1 MDADPD
7 EPNRTD
13 LRTVG
18 AYRLERELRRGG
30 MGVIYLAHRSD
41 DPTTAVAIK
50 MASRCDVETE
60 ARFRQE
66 IAATRSLDHPGVVR
80 ILDAGRHGRRPWY
93 AMNFAGHAN
102 LADVLAVRG
111 AGAPDDLGSL
121 IAGISAGRLQPLPLD
136 QRIGLPTTTA
146 VALMQRIARI
156 VAHAHSR
163 GVLHRDLKPAN
174 ILLTEHGDP
183 VLADFGVAQ
192 NLFSNLRLTA
202 DNEVVG
208 SLTYI
213 APEQLGGAECDE
225 RADVYALGAM
235 LHECLVGRPP
245 ERRQSGCEAL
255 DLPGHT
261 PRPLRR
267 ILSHAL
273 EPRRRDRMRNAT
285 ALASDLARYQ
295 RGEQIQARSPSLP
308 RRLTHHVSR
317 HPLIASLLCAML
329 IVTALTVFVSYE
341 ILRQQRA
348 DWRAPS
354 IDLYTALIPEVGLRA
369 SGHEGFLEL
378 EGDAQSVRTR
388 TLEGGFVALADGQG
402 ITVDTSLGYQGHH
415 VLAVHTP
422 TAAGL
427 RVVARARAPLERPG
441 EISVFLGGSTSWQQ
455 GYTFQLGAYENS
467 CALLK
472 RAGRT
477 LWMGPGTITPGA
489 SYAVGLER
497 IGDRIRASVDGATVV
512 EVRDLLPLDGRL
524 AGCFT
529 YHTPGVIASPVF
541 QRLRVAEADL
551 PDLAPPEWLVV
562 RLALT
567 GKRTP
572 PPAGAQ
578 ILDRARAV
586 SDDMLARLD
595 PADARFRD
603 HLLRRGA
610 LLDLSDP
617 TARQRHVRVLHDHAA
632 QLAHRAVYH
641 RQLIEGSGLARNDPG
656 LVPYIRR
663 ARTALQEPDERARFA
678 CWVERDLTGRA
689 RLAALELLLPE
700 IDPRSPLSDF
710 LTRQL
715 ATAHAETAGNWDR
728 SQALLEQLQAQTRE
742 TYWVRLAR
750 RTLAFWRYRRRDF
763 TTMDR
768 EAVLTA
774 IERFSGGLPHL
785 RHQAFRVQLCLG
797 GYWSLPGLELAESS
811 RAARDALLQ
820 MLRGESPAPLTLA
833 RVDLADPLSLE
844 REHARMAAEAALLAG
859 ELPPALIPL
868 LEMADHP
875 SPRSPADLRRDY
887 PWLLDATGDPA
898 LPLDHIRVRMLAGLL
913 AADPNNELL
922 RTACWHAC
930 QQGHPGELHLA
941 LPLLVHEAR
950 IPQRLLDHSRGWVR
964 EALREL
970 FLNPADSGRARPD
983 LDRSLGRL
991 LALMLARRD
1000 LDTGALAQA
1009 HDRLTRLAATGPAHP
1024 YARIARRMLAER
1036 AP

>member
-1 MDADPD
+1 MDADDD

-41 DPTTAVAIK
+41 NPETVVAIK

-66 IAATRSLDHPGVVR
+66 IAATRSLDYPGVVR
-80 ILDAGRHGRRPWY
+80 ILDTGRHSGRPWY

-121 IAGISAGRLQPLPLD
+121 IAGISTGRLQPLPLE
-136 QRIGLPTTTA
+136 QRIGLATTTA
-146 VALMQRIARI
+146 IALMQRIARI

-213 APEQLGGAECDE
+213 APEQLSGADCDE

-245 ERRQSGCEAL
+245 ERRLSGCEAL
-255 DLPGHT
+255 ELPDNL

-273 EPRRRDRMRNAT
+273 EPRPRDRMRNAT

-295 RGEQIQARSPSLP
+295 RGEKIQARAASLP

-317 HPLIASLLCAML
+317 HPLIAALLCAML
-329 IVTALTVFVSYE
+329 VVAALTVFVSYD

-348 DWRAPS
+348 VWRSPS
-354 IDLYTALIPEVGLRA
+354 IDLYTALIPEVALHA
-369 SGHEGFLEL
+369 SGHEGFVEL
-378 EGDAQSVRTR
+378 EGNAQSVRTR
-388 TLEGGFVALADGQG
+388 TLEGGFIALDDGQG
-402 ITVDTSLGYQGHH
+402 ITVDSSLRYQGHH

-427 RVVARARAPLERPG
+427 RVEARARAPLEHPG

-477 LWMGPGTITPGA
+477 LWMGPGVITPGA

-497 IGDRIRASVDGATVV
+497 IGDRIRASVDGVTVV

-529 YHTPGVIASPVF
+529 YHTPGVIAPPIF

-551 PDLAPPEWLVV
+551 PDLAPPEWLAV

-572 PPAGAQ
+572 APAGTQ

-595 PADARFRD
+595 PADARFRE

-610 LLDLSDP
+610 LLDTRD
-617 TARQRHVRVLHDHAA
+617 TAARQRHIRVLHDHAA
-632 QLAHRAVYH
+632 ELDHRAVYH
-641 RQLIEGSGLARNDPG
+641 RQLIEGSGLSPEDPA
-656 LVPYIRR
+656 LVPYIRGAR
-663 ARTALQEPDERARFA
+663 AAIREPDERARFA
-678 CWVERDLTGRA
+678 CWVERDLRGHA

-700 IDPRSPLSDF
+700 IDPLSPLSHF
-710 LTRQL
+710 LRRQL

-728 SQALLEQLQAQTRE
+728 SKALLEELQARSRE

-750 RTLAFWRYRRRDF
+750 RTLAFWHFRRRDF
-763 TTMDR
+763 TAMDR
-768 EAVLTA
+768 SAVLAA
-774 IERFSGGLPHL
+774 IDRFSGGLPHL
-785 RHQAFRVQLCLG
+785 RQQAFQVQLCLG
-797 GYWSLPGLELAESS
+797 GYWSLPGIELAEPVRSM
-811 RAARDALLQ
+811 RDALLQ
-820 MLRGESPAPLTLA
+820 MLRGEALQQDTLG

-844 REHARMAAEAALLAG
+844 REQTRKAGEAALLAG
-859 ELPPALIPL
+859 ELPPALIPV
-868 LEMADHP
+868 LEMADRP
-875 SPRSPADLRRDY
+875 SPRTPADLRRDY
-887 PWLLDATGDPA
+887 PWLLGATGDSA
-898 LPLDHIRVRMLAGLL
+898 LPLEFIRERLLAGLL

-930 QQGHPGELHLA
+930 KQGQPGELHLA
-941 LPLLVHEAR
+941 LPLLAHEAR
-950 IPQRLLDHSRGWVR
+950 IPQRLLDHSQGWVR

-970 FLNPADSGRARPD
+970 FLNPVDSGRTQPD

-1000 LDTGALAQA
+1000 LDTGALSQA
-1009 HDRLTRLAATGPAHP
+1009 HERLTRLAATGPAYP
-1024 YARIARRMLAER
+1024 CARIARRMLAER